1 MAQIAVGTPVRR
13 EQLREAAVA
22 TAVGIDL
29 GTTNSVIAATEAG
42 KPTVIPNAEGQRTTP
57 SVVAFTSQGER
68 LVGQI
73 ARRQAILNPKG
84 TIYSAKR
91 FIGRR
96 YDEVTTELDAVSF
109 DVVPGPDGAARF
121 EIQGRQYAPEEISAL
136 VLRKLAEDASK
147 FLGEKVTEAVITVPA
162 YFNDAQRQATKDAG
176 RIAGLEVLR
185 IINEPTAA
193 ALAYGLDKKQNETV
207 LVYDLGGGTFDVSVL
222 DIGDGVVEV
231 RATAGDTHLG
241 GDDFD
246 RRLVDYLADEFQRD
260 NGIDLRTDP
269 QALQRLFEAA
279 EKAKVDLSSVTQ
291 TTVSLPFITADA
303 TGPKHLNTTLMRSTF
318 DQITADLVERTT
330 APVRQALADAKL
342 TDTDL
347 DEVILVGGS
356 TRIPAVQNLVRR
368 LTGGQDPNMT
378 VNPDEVVALG
388 AAVQA
393 AVLKG
398 EVKDVLLLDVTP
410 LSLGIETLGG
420 VMTKVIERNT
430 TIPARRTEVFSTAE
444 DNQSAVD
451 VVVLQGERERAADNR
466 VLARFRLENIR
477 PAPRGAPQVEVTFDI
492 DANGILN
499 VSARD
504 KDTGAEQRITISET
518 SNLDQSEV
526 ERMVADAEQ
535 HRDEDRRLRE
545 LTDARNE
552 LDTAAYAVE
561 HLLAERGDSVPVH
574 EKARAESL
582 AADARQALAGDTP
595 ADRLKAMT
603 AELQQV
609 HQGLLAAGAV
619 PPQGGRSADD
629 AAGTRGG
636 SDDDVIDAEFTT
648 HE

>member
-1 MAQIAVGTPVRR
+1 M
-13 EQLREAAVA
+13 A

-42 KPTVIPNAEGQRTTP
+42 HPTVIPNAEGQRTTP

-68 LVGQI
+68 LVGQL

-96 YDEVTTELDAVSF
+96 YDEVASELNAVSF
-109 DVVPGPDGAARF
+109 DVVAGPDGAVRF
-121 EIQGRQYAPEEISAL
+121 QIQGRQYAPEEISAL
-136 VLRKLAEDASK
+136 VLRKLVEDASK

-193 ALAYGLDKKQNETV
+193 ALAYGLDKKSSETV
-207 LVYDLGGGTFDVSVL
+207 LVFDLGGGTFDVSIL

-231 RATAGDTHLG
+231 RATSGDTHLG

-260 NGIDLRTDP
+260 NGIDLRADP

-279 EKAKVDLSSVTQ
+279 EKAKVELSSVTQ
-291 TTVSLPFITADA
+291 TSVSLPFITADA
-303 TGPKHLNTTLMRSTF
+303 SGPKHLNTTLMRSTF

-330 APVRQALADAKL
+330 GPVRQALSDAKL
-342 TDTDL
+342 TDSDI

-368 LTGGQDPNMT
+368 LTGGKDPNMT

-430 TIPARRTEVFSTAE
+430 TIPARRTETFSTAE
-444 DNQSAVD
+444 DNQAAVD

-466 VLARFRLENIR
+466 VLGRFRLENIR
-477 PAPRGAPQVEVTFDI
+477 PAPRGAPQIEVTFDI

-504 KDTGAEQRITISET
+504 SATGAEQRITISES

-526 ERMVADAEQ
+526 ERMIRDAEQ
-535 HRDEDRRLRE
+535 HRDEDQRLRE
-545 LTDARNE
+545 ITDARNE

-561 HLLAERGDSVPVH
+561 HLLAERGEAVPTH
-574 EKARAESL
+574 EKARADQL
-582 AADARQALAGDTP
+582 AADARQALKEDTP
-595 ADRLKAMT
+595 LDRLRELT
-603 AELQQV
+603 VELQQV
-609 HQGLLAAGAV
+609 YQGLLASGGV
-619 PPQGGRSADD
+619 PPQGGPPP
-629 AAGTRGG
+629 GGPGG
-636 SDDDVIDAEFTT
+636 SSGAPGGGDDDVIDAEFTT

>member
-1 MAQIAVGTPVRR
+1 M
-13 EQLREAAVA
+13 A

-42 KPTVIPNAEGQRTTP
+42 KPTVIPNAEGSRTTP
-57 SVVAFTSQGER
+57 SVVAFTPQGER
-68 LVGQI
+68 LVGQL

-96 YDEVTTELDAVSF
+96 FDEVQTELNAVSF
-109 DVVPGPDGAARF
+109 DVVAGPDGAARF
-121 EIQGRQYAPEEISAL
+121 EIGGKQYAPEEISAL
-136 VLRKLAEDASK
+136 ILRKLVDDASK
-147 FLGEKVTEAVITVPA
+147 FLGDKINEAVITVPA

-176 RIAGLEVLR
+176 RIAGLNVLR

-193 ALAYGLDKKQNETV
+193 ALAYGLDKKQSETV
-207 LVYDLGGGTFDVSVL
+207 LVFDLGGGTFDVSVL

-246 RRLVDYLADEFQRD
+246 RRVVDYLADEFQRD
-260 NGIDLRTDP
+260 NGIDLRADP

-279 EKAKVDLSSVTQ
+279 EKAKVELSSVTQ

-303 TGPKHLNTTLMRSTF
+303 SGPKHLNTTLMRSTF
-318 DQITADLVERTT
+318 EQITADLIERTRE
-330 APVRQALADAKL
+330 PVHQALADAKL
-342 TDTDL
+342 TADDI

-393 AVLKG
+393 AVIKG

-466 VLARFRLENIR
+466 VLGRFRLENIR
-477 PAPRGAPQVEVTFDI
+477 PAPRGVPQIEVTFDI

-504 KDTGAEQRITISET
+504 KDTGTEQRITISET
-518 SNLDQSEV
+518 SNLDQAEV
-526 ERMVADAEQ
+526 ERMIADAER

-545 LTDARNE
+545 LTDARNA
-552 LDTAAYAVE
+552 LDTAAYQVE
-561 HLLAERGDSVPVH
+561 RLLQEHADSVAVH
-574 EKARAESL
+574 EKARAETMV
-582 AADARQALAGDTP
+582 ADARQALKEEAP
-595 ADRLKAMT
+595 LDRLRGLT

-609 HQGLLAAGAV
+609 YHGLGAAASAASGASDRLDQQQGAQQEGA
-619 PPQGGRSADD
+619 PHGDD
-629 AAGTRGG
+629 
-636 SDDDVIDAEFTT
+636 SDDVIDAEFTT

>member
-1 MAQIAVGTPVRR
+1 MAV
-13 EQLREAAVA
+13 
-22 TAVGIDL
+22 AVGIDL

-42 KPTVIPNAEGQRTTP
+42 KPTVVPNTEGSRTTP
-57 SVVAFTSQGER
+57 SVVAFTPQGER
-68 LVGQI
+68 LVGQL

-84 TIYSAKR
+84 TIYSSKR

-96 YDEVTTELDAVSF
+96 YDEVTSELNAVSF

-121 EIQGRQYAPEEISAL
+121 EIMGRVYAPEEISAL
-136 VLRKLAEDASK
+136 VLRKLTEDASK
-147 FLGEKVTEAVITVPA
+147 FLGERVTEAVITVPA
-162 YFNDAQRQATKDAG
+162 YFNDAQRQATRDAG

-193 ALAYGLDKKQNETV
+193 ALAYGLDKKSNETV
-207 LVYDLGGGTFDVSVL
+207 LVYDLGGGTFDVSIL
-222 DIGDGVVEV
+222 DIGEGVVEV

-246 RRLVDYLADEFQRD
+246 RHIVDHLADEFQRD

-279 EKAKVDLSSVTQ
+279 EKAKVELSSVTQ

-303 TGPKHLNTTLMRSTF
+303 SGPKHLNTTLMRSTF
-318 DQITADLVERTT
+318 EQITADLVERTT
-330 APVRQALADAKL
+330 GPVRQVLADARL
-342 TDTDL
+342 TDADL

-368 LTGGQDPNMT
+368 LTGGKDPNMT

-393 AVLKG
+393 AVIKG

-410 LSLGIETLGG
+410 LSLGIETMGG
-420 VMTKVIERNT
+420 VMTKIIERNT

-466 VLARFRLENIR
+466 VLGRFRLENIR
-477 PAPRGAPQVEVTFDI
+477 PAPRGGPQIEVTFDI

-504 KDTGAEQRITISET
+504 RDTGAEQRITISES

-535 HRDEDRRLRE
+535 HRDEDHRLRE
-545 LTDARNE
+545 LTAARNE
-552 LDTAAYAVE
+552 LDTAAYQVE
-561 HLLAERGDSVPVH
+561 KILNERGDSLPVH
-574 EKARAESL
+574 EKARAEGL
-582 AADARQALAGDTP
+582 VTDARQALREEAP
-595 ADRLKAMT
+595 IERIRPIT
-603 AELQQV
+603 AELQAIYQV
-609 HQGLLAAGAV
+609 LSASPTAE
-619 PPQGGRSADD
+619 PPGEEALP
-629 AAGTRGG
+629 
-636 SDDDVIDAEFTT
+636 SDDDVIDAEFTSN
-648 HE
+648 E